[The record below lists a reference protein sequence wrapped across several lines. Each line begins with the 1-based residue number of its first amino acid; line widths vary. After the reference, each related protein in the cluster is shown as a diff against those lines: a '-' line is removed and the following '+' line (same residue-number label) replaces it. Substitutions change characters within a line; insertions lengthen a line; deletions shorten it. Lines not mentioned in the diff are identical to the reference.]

1 MLRVEEVLR
10 ATTARPRRVSLA
22 FPFLDLKA
30 QFEGIRDEVMDA
42 VAATMRSQ
50 RFILGPEVEQLE
62 REIAGCVGS
71 RFAIACASGSDAL
84 LLALMALGIR
94 AGDEVITTP
103 FTFVAT
109 AGAIAR
115 LGATPVFVDIEPGTY
130 NLDPSEVAN
139 AVTINTKAILPVH
152 LYGLPAD
159 MHALMEIANGEGIPV
174 VEDAAQALGAVCE
187 GKKVGN
193 IGTIGCFSFFP
204 SKNLL

>member
-10 ATTARPRRVSLA
+10 ATTARPRSVSLA

-115 LGATPVFVDIEPGTY
+115 PRPRQRCDSARWLAT
-130 NLDPSEVAN
+130 L
-139 AVTINTKAILPVH
+139 
-152 LYGLPAD
+152 
-159 MHALMEIANGEGIPV
+159 
-174 VEDAAQALGAVCE
+174 
-187 GKKVGN
+187 
-193 IGTIGCFSFFP
+193 
-204 SKNLL
+204 